1 MEHSLTPKVAVVCG
15 GPAAERTVSLESGK
29 CVAQAL
35 RSADIEAI
43 IFELNER
50 IAEELHAANVNVVF
64 PALHGPLGEDGSFQ
78 GLLEVLGLP
87 YVGSGVAASAC
98 AMDKALA
105 KRLFRSF
112 NLPVA
117 REVLLHRSVE
127 LSHAVK
133 HVVDTL
139 GEDVVL
145 KPSNQG
151 SGLGVLF
158 ATSLLELE
166 AALSQAFED
175 NETVLVEER
184 IEGREITAAILERDS
199 VEALPVIEI
208 RTPSGT
214 WYDFEHRY
222 TPHLSEHIIPASL
235 PPSQYTR
242 IQEIAKLA
250 HQALGCRD
258 LSRADFVV
266 PRDGEPVLLEV
277 NTLPGMTPTSLY
289 PDAARAA
296 SISFEELVKYF
307 VQRALV
313 RNKA

>member
-1 MEHSLTPKVAVVCG
+1 MKQSSTPNVAVVCG

-35 RSADIEAI
+35 RSVHIEAT

-50 IAEELHAANVNVVF
+50 IGEELRAANVNVVF

-98 AMDKALA
+98 AMDKVLA

-112 NLPVA
+112 GLPVA
-117 REVLLHRSVE
+117 REVILHYSEEPTQAAKR
-127 LSHAVK
+127 
-133 HVVDTL
+133 VVDDL
-139 GEDVVL
+139 GENVVL

-158 ATSLLELE
+158 ASSVAEVE
-166 AALSQAFED
+166 DALTQTFMCSK
-175 NETVLVEER
+175 NVLVEEH
-184 IEGREITAAILERDS
+184 IEGREITAGVLERDTI
-199 VEALPVIEI
+199 EALPVIEI

-214 WYDFEHRY
+214 WYDYQHRY

-235 PPSQYTR
+235 SASQYTR
-242 IQEIAKLA
+242 VQEIAKLA

-258 LSRADFVV
+258 LSRADFIVSK
-266 PRDGEPVLLEV
+266 DGEPVLLEV

-296 SISFEELVKYF
+296 NISFEELVKHF
-307 VQRALV
+307 IQRALF
-313 RNKA
+313 RNEK